1 VTFCKPRGR
10 PISGEEEQFLLE
22 FAHFLSGVRSP
33 ASIAAYQSDIRL
45 FVENTPGVDLLR
57 MTNKQEDDYIAGL
70 QALGF
75 KRRTLSRKGTAFRYF
90 RKFLSRFPPVEESLG
105 QGAESHATV
114 DQKLGS
120 ATSVFTQ
127 SNNIDTALSGFV
139 SYLRENR
146 SQATVRAYTCDLL
159 KFRECLQESTAW
171 DHVSKQL
178 IEDFISQQIVS
189 GLNVNSTARLL
200 STIRSLFGWLQQNGH
215 LTGNPSLLLRAP
227 RGRKQALR
235 LSRTDLEVM
244 ALANLPSEFPVLR
257 NLLIFELLYRCGLRV
272 SEISSLN
279 IASVNLKRRRLMI
292 QGRRSRERY
301 IHLSESLIRLLPIY
315 LLERQKMGE
324 NNAAPLVVNL
334 RGGRL
339 TDRSIGRVVKRL
351 AILHKLPEE
360 THPHTLRDAFAAHSL
375 KTGRDV
381 QDIRHDLGVSGVSAV
396 LKISN

>member
-1 VTFCKPRGR
+1 
-10 PISGEEEQFLLE
+10 
-22 FAHFLSGVRSP
+22 
-33 ASIAAYQSDIRL
+33 
-45 FVENTPGVDLLR
+45 
-57 MTNKQEDDYIAGL
+57 
-70 QALGF
+70 
-75 KRRTLSRKGTAFRYF
+75 
-90 RKFLSRFPPVEESLG
+90 
-105 QGAESHATV
+105 
-114 DQKLGS
+114 
-120 ATSVFTQ
+120 
-127 SNNIDTALSGFV
+127 
-139 SYLRENR
+139 
-146 SQATVRAYTCDLL
+146 
-159 KFRECLQESTAW
+159 
-171 DHVSKQL
+171 
-178 IEDFISQQIVS
+178 
-189 GLNVNSTARLL
+189 
-200 STIRSLFGWLQQNGH
+200 
-215 LTGNPSLLLRAP
+215 
-227 RGRKQALR
+227 
-235 LSRTDLEVM
+235 M